1 MLDLE
6 LLIAKQERHKILTR
20 HAVFDFFED
29 SVNMWEFDPHPAKNN
44 SRFQDRKKLCRLSM
58 NPPLQLSS
66 C

>member
-29 SVNMWEFDPHPAKNN
+29 SVNMWEFDPHPAKKIILDFKTERN
-44 SRFQDRKKLCRLSM
+44 SADYL
-58 NPPLQLSS
+58 
-66 C
+66 